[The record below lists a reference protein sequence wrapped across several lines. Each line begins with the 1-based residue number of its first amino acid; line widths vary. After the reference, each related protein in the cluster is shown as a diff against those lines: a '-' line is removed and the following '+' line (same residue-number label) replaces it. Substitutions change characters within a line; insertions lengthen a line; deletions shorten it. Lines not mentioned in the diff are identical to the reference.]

1 MSSEGSITPWI
12 QRLKQ
17 GDPAAAEALW
27 KRCYPQLVRFARKKL
42 EGMRPGMADE
52 EDVALSALKSFCGA
66 AQRGRFP
73 DLADR
78 HGLWP
83 LLLRITERKA
93 ANLARRETRQRRG
106 GGRVRG
112 ESVWGR
118 TGSASDAP
126 GLAALERFDP
136 SA

>member
-12 QRLKQ
+12 QRVKK

-66 AQRGRFP
+66 PQRARCP
-73 DLADR
+73 NLAVR
-78 HGLWP
+78 PGLWQ
-83 LLLRITERKA
+83 LFLRKTVLKA
-93 ANLARRETRQRRG
+93 ANLARH
-106 GGRVRG
+106 
-112 ESVWGR
+112 
-118 TGSASDAP
+118 
-126 GLAALERFDP
+126 
-136 SA
+136 